1 MHLLLVDDH
10 ALVRSGLRL
19 ILAQIEP
26 DATVDEALDGRD
38 ALRAVARQVPDICL
52 LDITMPGLNGLDA
65 LPLLQQVAP
74 RMRILVLS
82 MHTDREYV
90 AQALR
95 RGAQGYLLKDSAVEE
110 LADAIAAVRQGRPY
124 LSRGLTSDLLADY
137 LRAGGTA
144 PPAAPGPVPALLTP
158 RQREVLQLVA
168 EGLSMR
174 DIGQRLNLSVK
185 TIETH
190 RAELMRRLDIFDVA
204 GLTRYAVRHGIVSPH
219 D

>member
-1 MHLLLVDDH
+1 MHILLVDDH

-26 DATVDEALDGRD
+26 DASVAEAIDGRD
-38 ALRAVARQVPDICL
+38 ALRAVAQRLPDLCL

-65 LPLLQQVAP
+65 LPLLVQAAP
-74 RMRILVLS
+74 RMRILALS
-82 MHTDREYV
+82 MHANREFV

-110 LADAIAAVRQGRPY
+110 LADALTTLRQGRPY
-124 LSRGLTSDLLADY
+124 LSRALTHELLTDY
-137 LRAGGTA
+137 LRTGPSPASPEGQLQAVLTA
-144 PPAAPGPVPALLTP
+144 

-168 EGLSMR
+168 EGRSMR
-174 DIGQRLNLSVK
+174 EIGLRLNLSVK
-185 TIETH
+185 TVETH

>member
-1 MHLLLVDDH
+1 MHILLVDDH

-26 DATVDEALDGRD
+26 DASVAEAIDGRD
-38 ALRAVARQVPDICL
+38 ALRAVAQRLPDLCL
-52 LDITMPGLNGLDA
+52 LDISMPGLNGLDA
-65 LPLLQQVAP
+65 LPLLLQAAP
-74 RMRILVLS
+74 RMRILALS
-82 MHTDREYV
+82 MHANREYV

-110 LADAIAAVRQGRPY
+110 LADAVTTLRQGRPY
-124 LSRGLTSDLLADY
+124 LSRALTHELLSDY
-137 LRAGGTA
+137 LRTG
-144 PPAAPGPVPALLTP
+144 PSPATTEGPLQAALTV

-168 EGLSMR
+168 EGRSMR
-174 DIGQRLNLSVK
+174 EIGLRLNLSVK

>member
-1 MHLLLVDDH
+1 MHILLVDDH

-26 DATVDEALDGRD
+26 DASVAEAIDGRD
-38 ALRAVARQVPDICL
+38 ALRAVAQRLPDLCL

-65 LPLLQQVAP
+65 LPLLLQAAP
-74 RMRILVLS
+74 RMRILALS
-82 MHTDREYV
+82 MHANREFV

-110 LADAIAAVRQGRPY
+110 LADALTTLRQGRPY
-124 LSRGLTSDLLADY
+124 LSRALTHELLTDY
-137 LRAGGTA
+137 LRTGTS
-144 PPAAPGPVPALLTP
+144 PALPEGQLQAVLTA

-168 EGLSMR
+168 EGRSMR
-174 DIGQRLNLSVK
+174 EIGLRLNLSVK

>member
-1 MHLLLVDDH
+1 MHILLVDDH

-26 DATVDEALDGRD
+26 DASVAEAIDGRD
-38 ALRAVARQVPDICL
+38 ALRAVAQRLPDLCL
-52 LDITMPGLNGLDA
+52 LDISMPGLNGLDA
-65 LPLLQQVAP
+65 LPLLLQAAP
-74 RMRILVLS
+74 RMRILALS
-82 MHTDREYV
+82 MHANREYV

-110 LADAIAAVRQGRPY
+110 LADALTTLRQGRPY
-124 LSRGLTSDLLADY
+124 LSRALTHELLSDY
-137 LRAGGTA
+137 LRKG
-144 PPAAPGPVPALLTP
+144 PSPAAPEGPLQAVLTV

-168 EGLSMR
+168 EGRSMR
-174 DIGQRLNLSVK
+174 EIGLRLNLSVK

>member
-1 MHLLLVDDH
+1 MHILLVDDH

-26 DATVDEALDGRD
+26 DASVAEAIDGRD
-38 ALRAVARQVPDICL
+38 ALRAVAQRLPDLCL
-52 LDITMPGLNGLDA
+52 LDISMPGLNGLDA
-65 LPLLQQVAP
+65 LPLLLQAAP
-74 RMRILVLS
+74 RMRILALS
-82 MHTDREYV
+82 MHANREYV

-95 RGAQGYLLKDSAVEE
+95 RGTQGYLLKDSAVEE
-110 LADAIAAVRQGRPY
+110 LADAVTTLRQGRPY
-124 LSRGLTSDLLADY
+124 LSRALTHELLSDY
-137 LRAGGTA
+137 LRTG
-144 PPAAPGPVPALLTP
+144 PSPATTEGPLQAALTV

-168 EGLSMR
+168 EGRSMR
-174 DIGQRLNLSVK
+174 EIGLRLNLSVK